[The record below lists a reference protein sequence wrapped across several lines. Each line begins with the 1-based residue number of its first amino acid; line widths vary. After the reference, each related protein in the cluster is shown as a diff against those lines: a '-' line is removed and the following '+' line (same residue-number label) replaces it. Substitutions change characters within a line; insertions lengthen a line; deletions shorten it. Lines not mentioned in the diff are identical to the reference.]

1 MGDIGCH
8 PPYFKGA
15 ERSRGTLLPS
25 VDDHASPWGPDWVQI
40 DSFSA
45 YQGENQILMPKMGF
59 LHFTPDLGN
68 QSV

>member
-1 MGDIGCH
+1 MP

-15 ERSRGTLLPS
+15 ERSRGTLLLS
-25 VDDHASPWGPDWVQI
+25 NDYQASLWGPDWVQI

-45 YQGENQILMPKMGF
+45 YQDENQILMPKMGF